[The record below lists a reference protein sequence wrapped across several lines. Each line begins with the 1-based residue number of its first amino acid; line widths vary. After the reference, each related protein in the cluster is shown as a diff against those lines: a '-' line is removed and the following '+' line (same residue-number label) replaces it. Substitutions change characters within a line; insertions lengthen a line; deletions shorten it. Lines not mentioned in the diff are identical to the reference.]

1 MDPDSCTGCHENS
14 DPAENSD
21 PVADSNPEN
30 SDPSKLKKKKKDEK
44 KNEKKKYKRRLNPLH
59 QKCFMVTQC
68 SKATAVDLIYS
79 LVHYC
84 RT

>member
-44 KNEKKKYKRRLNPLH
+44 KNEKKNINVGSILCTKNVLWSRNVQRQQL
-59 QKCFMVTQC
+59 
-68 SKATAVDLIYS
+68 
-79 LVHYC
+79 
-84 RT
+84 